1 MLSTT
6 FIHQFFINGLV
17 INGISQYFV
26 VFDNVTSVINLNGFS
41 VFMIH
46 SSSFIGLS
54 NNTIA

>member
-1 MLSTT
+1 MLSTI

-17 INGISQYFV
+17 INGISQYSMVFNNVKSV
-26 VFDNVTSVINLNGFS
+26 VNLNSFS

-46 SSSFIGLS
+46 SSSLIGLS